1 MTLELN
7 LELTPFGARA
17 ALLAD
22 GKLQD
27 IRFADV
33 AANDLRG
40 QIYLGRVRRIDG
52 AMDAAFIDLGHG
64 QTGYL
69 AGRHARWL
77 SGQRQEL
84 ALARQVSEGE
94 SVLVQGTGGTGRDGK
109 SPRVTSDIQLVG
121 MYLIYKPRRQRI
133 QMSARLADS
142 PEGDRLRAEARRLFP
157 EGGITLRAA
166 AAGAGEEAL
175 LAEGERLRQE
185 WQKIEAAAAAAA
197 PPVCLMKR
205 QDPLQRVLHDSL
217 RPDLARIATADRF
230 ALARAR
236 GLLEEVAPALAE
248 RLECVP
254 NAFEVNGVNEEVD
267 RLLEARVPLAG
278 GGDIMIE
285 STAALTAIDVNG
297 GPRAALEVN
306 LEAAQEIARQI
317 RLRRLAGTIVVDFVD
332 LASRRERDRLMKALE
347 AAFSGDPAATQ
358 IFPPTQLGLVQISRQ
373 RLGPS
378 LSERLHRACPLCAGR
393 SLIGSLRGQTERL
406 LGEVLERPVAAGP
419 VELRVAVDLYGFLA
433 GEAAPLVRDFA
444 ERHGLPM
451 PLLQP
456 DDSLPAGGYRL
467 GGAAH
472 G

>member
-1 MTLELN
+1 
-7 LELTPFGARA
+7 
-17 ALLAD
+17 
-22 GKLQD
+22 
-27 IRFADV
+27 
-33 AANDLRG
+33 
-40 QIYLGRVRRIDG
+40 
-52 AMDAAFIDLGHG
+52 
-64 QTGYL
+64 
-69 AGRHARWL
+69 
-77 SGQRQEL
+77 
-84 ALARQVSEGE
+84 
-94 SVLVQGTGGTGRDGK
+94 
-109 SPRVTSDIQLVG
+109 
-121 MYLIYKPRRQRI
+121 
-133 QMSARLADS
+133 
-142 PEGDRLRAEARRLFP
+142 
-157 EGGITLRAA
+157 
-166 AAGAGEEAL
+166 
-175 LAEGERLRQE
+175 
-185 WQKIEAAAAAAA
+185 
-197 PPVCLMKR
+197 MKR

-358 IFPPTQLGLVQISRQ
+358 IFPPNQLGLVQISRQ

-472 G
+472 E